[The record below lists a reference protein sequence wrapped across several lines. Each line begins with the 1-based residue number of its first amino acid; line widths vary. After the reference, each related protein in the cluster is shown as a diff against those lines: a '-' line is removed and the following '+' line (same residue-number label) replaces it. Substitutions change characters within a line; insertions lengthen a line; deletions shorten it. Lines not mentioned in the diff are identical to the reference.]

1 MGNSAE
7 ILSGSVR
14 TLNQDERLRVLKKSF
29 LYKTKPW
36 GLTEQAVFLNAVIE
50 VSWTGEPEEL
60 MEFLLQVE
68 KSFGRIRI
76 RHWGPRTL
84 DLDMIY
90 NSEIESNTDF
100 LKLPHPFF
108 WERPFVLVPLEEI
121 YPDFVFNGEGIHQR
135 ILELDGY
142 KDVEKTDIAW

>member
-14 TLNQDERLRVLKKSF
+14 TLNQDERLRVLKKSS

-68 KSFGRIRI
+68 NHLAVSASGTGDQGRWIWI
-76 RHWGPRTL
+76 
-84 DLDMIY
+84 
-90 NSEIESNTDF
+90 
-100 LKLPHPFF
+100 
-108 WERPFVLVPLEEI
+108 
-121 YPDFVFNGEGIHQR
+121 
-135 ILELDGY
+135 
-142 KDVEKTDIAW
+142 

>member
-14 TLNQDERLRVLKKSF
+14 TLNQDERLRVLKKSS

-76 RHWGPRTL
+76 RHWGPR
-84 DLDMIY
+84 IW
-90 NSEIESNTDF
+90 I
-100 LKLPHPFF
+100 
-108 WERPFVLVPLEEI
+108 
-121 YPDFVFNGEGIHQR
+121 
-135 ILELDGY
+135 
-142 KDVEKTDIAW
+142 

>member
-1 MGNSAE
+1 M
-7 ILSGSVR
+7 
-14 TLNQDERLRVLKKSF
+14 
-29 LYKTKPW
+29 
-36 GLTEQAVFLNAVIE
+36 TEQVVFLNAVIE

>member
-14 TLNQDERLRVLKKSF
+14 TLNQDERLRVLKKSS

-121 YPDFVFNGEGIHQR
+121 YPDFVFNPMHEYGDKVDTER
-135 ILELDGY
+135 RKSVEL
-142 KDVEKTDIAW
+142 

>member
-14 TLNQDERLRVLKKSF
+14 TLNQDERLRVLKKSS

-100 LKLPHPFF
+100 LKLPHPFSGSGPLCWSLWKKYILISSLMVKESTRGF
-108 WERPFVLVPLEEI
+108 W
-121 YPDFVFNGEGIHQR
+121 NWM
-135 ILELDGY
+135 
-142 KDVEKTDIAW
+142 DIRM

>member
-14 TLNQDERLRVLKKSF
+14 TLNQDERLRVLKKSS

-36 GLTEQAVFLNAVIE
+36 GLTEQVVFLNAVIE

-108 WERPFVLVPLEEI
+108 WERPFVWSLWKK
-121 YPDFVFNGEGIHQR
+121 Y
-135 ILELDGY
+135 ILISSLMVKESTRGFWNWM
-142 KDVEKTDIAW
+142 DIRM

>member
-14 TLNQDERLRVLKKSF
+14 TLNQDERLRVLKKSS

-90 NSEIESNTDF
+90 NSDRKQYRFSEIAAPIF
-100 LKLPHPFF
+100 LGAALCVGPFG
-108 WERPFVLVPLEEI
+108 RNI
-121 YPDFVFNGEGIHQR
+121 S
-135 ILELDGY
+135 
-142 KDVEKTDIAW
+142 